1 MTYAAIARS
10 VETGLMDRVSALFTA
25 LRERR
30 ERYKMYRR
38 TVTELAALTDR
49 ELLDLGLHRS
59 MIESIALE
67 AAYGK

>member
-1 MTYAAIARS
+1 MTYAAIARG
-10 VETGLMDRVSALFTA
+10 VEAGLMDRVSALFTA

-30 ERYKMYRR
+30 ERFKMYRR
-38 TVTELAALTDR
+38 TVSELAVLSDR

-59 MIESIALE
+59 MIETIALE